1 MIKEYIEKITE
12 GNNLTLEESYKVMR
26 NIMSG
31 DVNEPQ
37 ISGLL
42 MAMKT
47 KGETPEEVAGF
58 AKAMRDMSVKIN
70 SNDPDTIDVCG
81 TGGDGSNTFNIST
94 AVSFVAAG
102 AGIRVAKHGNRS
114 ISSKSGSA
122 DVLIELGVNINLS
135 SVDSEAALNEVGIA
149 FLFAP
154 NYHPAMKYAAP
165 VRKGLGIKTIF
176 NILGPLTNPAGT
188 KKQLIGV
195 YNSKTAKLMA
205 EAAFHL
211 DMERV
216 CFVCTSDS
224 YDEISLT
231 GETDVYDYSR
241 QSGIKNYKISSVMLD
256 YPEID
261 ITKIKSDSAFNNSQ
275 IILSVLRDKVKS
287 EAYYVIA
294 ANAALALHV
303 AGISESITDCRLA
316 AEESILSGKAYNKL
330 NELKLFGEKCL

>member
-1 MIKEYIEKITE
+1 
-12 GNNLTLEESYKVMR
+12 
-26 NIMSG
+26 
-31 DVNEPQ
+31 
-37 ISGLL
+37 

-102 AGIRVAKHGNRS
+102 AGIKVAKHGNRS

-135 SVDSEAALNEVGIA
+135 SVDSEVALNEVGIA

-205 EAAFHL
+205 EAVCHL

-231 GETDVYDYSR
+231 GDTDVYDYSPL
-241 QSGIKNYKISSVMLD
+241 QGIKNYKISSGMLD

>member
-1 MIKEYIEKITE
+1 MIKEYIENIAE
-12 GNNLTLEESYKVMR
+12 GNNLTLEESYNVMR

-31 DVNEPQ
+31 EVNDSQ

-42 MAMKT
+42 IALKT
-47 KGETPEEVAGF
+47 KGETAEEVAGF
-58 AKAMRDMSVKIN
+58 AKAMRDMGVKIK
-70 SNDPDTIDVCG
+70 SSDPNTIDVCG

-94 AVSFVAAG
+94 AVSFVVAG
-102 AGIRVAKHGNRS
+102 AGVKVAKHGNRS

-122 DVLIELGVNINLS
+122 DVLNELGVNINLS
-135 SVDSEAALNEVGIA
+135 PVESEVALNEVGIA

-165 VRKGLGIKTIF
+165 VRKSLGIKTIF

-195 YNSKTAKLMA
+195 FNSKTAKLMA

-216 CFVCTSDS
+216 CFISTANSF
-224 YDEISLT
+224 DEISLT
-231 GETDVYDYSR
+231 DDTDVFDYSL
-241 QSGIKNYKISSVMLD
+241 QNGIKNYKISSSMLG
-256 YPEID
+256 YTLID
-261 ITKIKSDSAFNNSQ
+261 IKKIKSDSANNNSL
-275 IILSVLRDKVKS
+275 IILSVLRDKIKN

-294 ANAALALHV
+294 ANAALALLV
-303 AGISESITDCRLA
+303 AGISDNITECRLA
-316 AEESILSGKAYNKL
+316 AEESILSGKAYDKLNKL
-330 NELKLFGEKCL
+330 KSFGEICS

>member
-1 MIKEYIEKITE
+1 MIKEYIETIAE
-12 GNNLTLEESYKVMR
+12 GNNLTIEESYNVMR

-31 DVNEPQ
+31 EVNDAQ

-42 MAMKT
+42 MALKT

-58 AKAMRDMSVKIN
+58 AKAMRDMGIKIN
-70 SNDPDTIDVCG
+70 SSDPDTIDVCG

-94 AVSFVAAG
+94 AVSFVVAG
-102 AGIRVAKHGNRS
+102 AGVKVAKHGNRS

-122 DVLIELGVNINLS
+122 DVLLEFGVNINLS
-135 SVDSEAALNEVGIA
+135 PLESEAALNEVGIT

-154 NYHPAMKYAAP
+154 NFHPAMKYAAP
-165 VRKGLGIKTIF
+165 VRKSLGIKTIF

-195 YNSKTAKLMA
+195 YNSKTARLMA

-216 CFVCTSDS
+216 CFISTADS

-241 QSGIKNYKISSVMLD
+241 LAGIKNYKISSSMLG
-256 YPEID
+256 YELID
-261 ITKIKSDSAFNNSQ
+261 VAKIKSDSALNNSY
-275 IILSVLRDKVKS
+275 IILSVLRDKIKN
-287 EAYYVIA
+287 EAYYVVA
-294 ANAALALHV
+294 ANAAMALHV
-303 AGISESITDCRLA
+303 AGISDDIADCRFA
-316 AEESILSGKAYNKL
+316 AEESILSGRAYDKL
-330 NELKLFGEKCL
+330 IKLKSFGEIYS